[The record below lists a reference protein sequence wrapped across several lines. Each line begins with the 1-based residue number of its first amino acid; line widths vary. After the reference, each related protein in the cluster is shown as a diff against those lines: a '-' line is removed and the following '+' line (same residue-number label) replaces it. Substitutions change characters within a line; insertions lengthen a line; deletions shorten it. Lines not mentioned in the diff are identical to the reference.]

1 MAAAIFGTCIYGG
14 GTMRGYLAFTKK
26 EFIECIRSYK
36 FMILIIVFLA
46 FGFMNP
52 IFAKYMPELLKSMM
66 PDGMSMKLP
75 EPTVLDSWAQFFKNV
90 NQMGLIIFLL
100 SFSSIISTEFQKGT
114 LINMVTKGLSRKKII
129 LSKTTFLVCIWT
141 ICYIGCA
148 LVTLGYGL
156 IFWTTWQLPHLLLSL
171 TCVWLFGI
179 MMCILMLFGS
189 IITGSSAGGLL
200 LSGGIYIGFMLL
212 DMLPDIKTYNPV
224 RLISDN
230 MALLQETLSPD
241 QVYPAIGICLVIC
254 IITYIGAVIVFNR
267 KQL

>member
-1 MAAAIFGTCIYGG
+1 
-14 GTMRGYLAFTKK
+14 MRGYLAFTKK

-36 FMILIIVFLA
+36 LMILIIVFLA

-75 EPTVLDSWAQFFKNV
+75 EPTVLDSWTQFFKNI

-100 SFSSIISTEFQKGT
+100 SFSSIISAEFQKGT

-129 LSKTTFLVCIWT
+129 LSKTTFLICIWT
-141 ICYIGCA
+141 ICYVGCA

-200 LSGGIYIGFMLL
+200 LSGGIYIGLMLL
-212 DMLPDIKTYNPV
+212 DMLPDITKYNPV

-241 QVYPAIGICLVIC
+241 QFYPAISICLVIC
-254 IITYIGAVIVFNR
+254 IITYVSTVLLFNR

>member
-1 MAAAIFGTCIYGG
+1 MATAIFGTCIYGG
-14 GTMRGYLAFTKK
+14 GTMIGYLAFTKK

-75 EPTVLDSWAQFFKNV
+75 EPTVFDSWTQFFKNM

-100 SFSSIISTEFQKGT
+100 SFSSIISAELQKGT

-129 LSKTTFLVCIWT
+129 LS
-141 ICYIGCA
+141 
-148 LVTLGYGL
+148 
-156 IFWTTWQLPHLLLSL
+156 
-171 TCVWLFGI
+171 
-179 MMCILMLFGS
+179 
-189 IITGSSAGGLL
+189 
-200 LSGGIYIGFMLL
+200 IYIGLMLL
-212 DMLPDIKTYNPV
+212 DMLPDIKTYNPI

-241 QVYPAIGICLVIC
+241 QVFPAMGICLVIC
-254 IITYIGAVIVFNR
+254 IITYIGVVIVFNR